1 MGEGENETKADAHAM
16 QLKLPSKM
24 NSRTGSEGP
33 KRNVGLECIAVI
45 LKKSADVQEARTQ
58 GRGLIISSCSRALA
72 AASHGASAC
81 SHALVLRQIETIP
94 TAIMSKK
101 TAARRRRIEL
111 KQCQLLQAFQ
121 IPCT

>member
-58 GRGLIISSCSRALA
+58 GRGLIISSCDA
-72 AASHGASAC
+72 AANARLQPCFGIASDRNYSH
-81 SHALVLRQIETIP
+81 SHHDV
-94 TAIMSKK
+94 SKK